1 MINIASVGFW
11 HLHGADYAGEA
22 LRHPEVDLVAGW
34 DPDPERLRAAGERS
48 GLRTVDDL
56 DTLLADSSV
65 DGVIVCTAT
74 ADHRE
79 IVTRCLTAGKH
90 VFVEKVLAAELTDA
104 EAIAAAAR
112 ASGLALTVSMRR
124 SDDDYTAKIAELI
137 GDGAVGQI
145 TSARVRDGHPF
156 ALPRPG
162 RPDGML
168 PAQFWDRD
176 QAQGGVLIDL
186 CHPVYLLAAFLGRPD
201 RVSAVLGHVTGR
213 ELEDNATA
221 VLSFPDG
228 AVGIAETSSVSAI
241 TPFTIEIHGTEGS
254 ILYTEPGIGAFVL
267 ARQELPESGADS
279 RNEGAPGPDDRPRLR
294 VRSTSPG
301 SAWRDIEVRSDRPTA
316 FDTWVRHVIDGTR
329 DDSNLELA
337 LQLTAVVEAAYASD
351 SAGRVVDLRP
361 PGQLRETGRP

>member
-168 PAQFWDRD
+168 PAQFWDPD

-316 FDTWVRHVIDGTR
+316 FDSWVRHVIDGTR

>member
-34 DPDPERLRAAGERS
+34 DSDPERLSAAGERF
-48 GLRTVDDL
+48 GLRTEDDL
-56 DTLLADSSV
+56 DTLLGDSSV

-79 IVTRCLTAGKH
+79 IVTRCLSAGKH
-90 VFVEKVLAAELTDA
+90 VFVEKVLADRLSDA
-104 EAIAAAAR
+104 EAIVAAAR

-124 SDDDYTAKIAELI
+124 SDDDYTTKIAALI
-137 GDGAVGQI
+137 GNGAVGQI

-162 RPDGML
+162 HPEGML
-168 PAQFWDRD
+168 PAQFWDKS

-213 ELEDNATA
+213 ELEDNATV
-221 VLSFPDG
+221 VLSFRDG

-254 ILYTEPGIGAFVL
+254 IVYTEPGIGAFVL
-267 ARQELPESGADS
+267 ARQQVAD
-279 RNEGAPGPDDRPRLR
+279 GTADPGDDAALGPDDRPRLR
-294 VRSTSPG
+294 VRSTRPATS
-301 SAWRDIEVRSDRPTA
+301 WLDIEVEPDRPTA

-329 DDSNLELA
+329 DEGNLDLA
-337 LQLTAVVEAAYASD
+337 LRLTAVVEAAYASD
-351 SAGRVVDLRP
+351 SAGRVVGLRTP
-361 PGQLRETGRP
+361 GRP

>member
-1 MINIASVGFW
+1 MITIASVGFW

-22 LRHPEVDLVAGW
+22 QRHPEVDLVAGW
-34 DPDPERLRAAGERS
+34 DPDPERLRAAGERF

-56 DTLLADSSV
+56 DTLLSDSSV

-79 IVTRCLTAGKH
+79 IITRCLTAGKH

-137 GDGAVGQI
+137 SDGAVGQI

-162 RPDGML
+162 QPDGML
-168 PAQFWDRD
+168 PAQFWDRN

-213 ELEDNATA
+213 ELEDNATV

-267 ARQELPESGADS
+267 ARQERGGGRFRLRERRRARS
-279 RNEGAPGPDDRPRLR
+279 RGPSPAEGAVDDTGHLVARDRGPAGSTDGVRQVGAARDRRDSGRQQPRPGPAPDRRGRSCLRLGCGW
-294 VRSTSPG
+294 TGGGP
-301 SAWRDIEVRSDRPTA
+301 P
-316 FDTWVRHVIDGTR
+316 
-329 DDSNLELA
+329 
-337 LQLTAVVEAAYASD
+337 YA
-351 SAGRVVDLRP
+351 
-361 PGQLRETGRP
+361 